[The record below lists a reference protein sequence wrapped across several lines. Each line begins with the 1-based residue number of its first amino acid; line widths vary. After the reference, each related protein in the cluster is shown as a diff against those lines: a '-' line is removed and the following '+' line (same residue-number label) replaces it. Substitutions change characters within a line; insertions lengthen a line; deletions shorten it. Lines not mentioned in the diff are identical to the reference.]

1 MRRFTLTLFIISAL
15 TALTFVTLPVL
26 SSAQDQSAAA
36 KEAKQFKPEVTEAV
50 RHDTSKPLRE
60 IMPLKAGKARKYENP
75 MNFARKDVPAG
86 QSDGAVQSSAV
97 LSVPIVSGLNFEGI
111 GEGLPGYNVNVA
123 PPDTTG
129 DIGGPTTNPQSPTGQ
144 YVQWVNL
151 SFAVFDKASGAMIYG
166 PAAGN
171 TLWSGFG
178 GPCQT
183 TNNGDP
189 IVQYDQIA
197 NRWVLTQF
205 AVSAAPYRQCVAVS
219 DTSDATGV
227 YHRYEFTYANALND
241 YPKLGVWPD
250 AYYITYNIFNNGSTY
265 GGPKVCALDRAS
277 MLAGLSATQ
286 QCFQLSTAFGSLLPA
301 DVDGPTAPP
310 AGAPNYMISDGTNA
324 LLMWKFHVD
333 WTTPA
338 NTTLTGPINIPVSA
352 FSHPCPTSPRGAC
365 VPQPSTNQK
374 LETLADRLMYRF
386 AYRNFGTHES
396 LVVNQAVK
404 VGTNKPSTRTGIRWY
419 ELRNPG
425 GSPPTVFQQS
435 TYAPDTGNWRWMG
448 SAAMDKDGNLAVGY
462 SISNSSSLR
471 PTIRFAARSVG
482 DPLSTLS
489 SEQNLF
495 TGTGSQ
501 LTNLARWG
509 DYSTLSVDP
518 SDDCTMWYTNEYL
531 AVSGTFNW
539 HTRIASF
546 KLGTCQ

>member
-1 MRRFTLTLFIISAL
+1 MRRLIITLCLVSAL
-15 TALTFVTLPVL
+15 IFVMLPV
-26 SSAQDQSAAA
+26 SSAQDQQAADR
-36 KEAKQFKPEVTEAV
+36 ETKQSRPEVTSAV

-60 IMPLKAGKARKYENP
+60 IMPIKAGKAREYENP
-75 MNFARKDVPAG
+75 MNFSRKNVPAD
-86 QSDGAVQSSAV
+86 QADGAVQSSAV
-97 LSVPIVSGLNFEGI
+97 LSVPIVTGLNFEGI

-129 DIGGPTTNPQSPTGQ
+129 DVGGPTTNPQSPTGQ

-197 NRWVLTQF
+197 NVWVLTQF
-205 AVSAAPYRQCVAVS
+205 AVASAPYRQCVAVS
-219 DTSDATGV
+219 QTSDATGA
-227 YHRYEFTYANALND
+227 YNRYEFTYANALND

-265 GGPKVCALDRAS
+265 GGPKVCALDRAR
-277 MLAGLSATQ
+277 MIAGLSATQ

-324 LLMWKFHVD
+324 LSLWKFHVD

-338 NTTLTGPINIPVSA
+338 NTMLTGPVNIPVAA
-352 FSHPCPTSPRGAC
+352 FAHPCPTAPRGAC

-425 GSPPTVFQQS
+425 GSPPTVIQQS
-435 TYAPDTGNWRWMG
+435 TYAPDTGFWRWMG
-448 SAAMDKDGNLAVGY
+448 SAAMDKDGNMAIGY
-462 SISNSSSLR
+462 SISDSSSLR
-471 PTIRFAARSVG
+471 PTIRFAARAVG
-482 DPLSTLS
+482 DTLNTLS

-495 TGTGSQ
+495 TGLGSQ
-501 LTNLARWG
+501 TQSLARWG

-518 SDDCTMWYTNEYL
+518 NDDCTMWYTNEYL
-531 AVSGTFNW
+531 STNGTFNW

-546 KLGTCQ
+546 KLGTCN

>member
-435 TYAPDTGNWRWMG
+435 TYAPDTGFWRWMG

-462 SISNSSSLR
+462 SISDKTSLR
-471 PTIRFAARSVG
+471 PTIRFAARSGG
-482 DPLSTLS
+482 DPLNTLS

-531 AVSGTFNW
+531 SVSGTFNW

>member
-1 MRRFTLTLFIISAL
+1 MRRFTLTLFIVSAL
-15 TALTFVTLPVL
+15 TLATLPLL
-26 SSAQDQSAAA
+26 SLAQNQSATDRAPI
-36 KEAKQFKPEVTEAV
+36 QFRPDVTNAV

-75 MNFARKDVPAG
+75 MNFSRKNVPAD
-86 QSDGAVQSSAV
+86 QKDGAVQSSAV
-97 LSVPIVSGLNFEGI
+97 LSVPIVTGLNFEGI

-129 DIGGPTTNPQSPTGQ
+129 DVGGPTSNPQSPTGQ

-151 SFAVFDKASGAMIYG
+151 SFAVFDKASGVMIYG

-197 NRWVLTQF
+197 NVWVLTQF
-205 AVSAAPYRQCVAVS
+205 AVASAPYRQCVAVS
-219 DTSDATGV
+219 QTSDATGA
-227 YHRYEFTYANALND
+227 YNRYEFTYANALND

-250 AYYITYNIFNNGSTY
+250 AYYITYNIFNNGATY
-265 GGPKVCALDRAS
+265 GGPKVCALDRAR
-277 MLAGLSATQ
+277 MIAGLSATQ

-301 DVDGPTAPP
+301 DVDGPTPPP

-324 LLMWKFHVD
+324 LSLWKFHVD
-333 WTTPA
+333 WVTPA
-338 NTTLTGPINIPVSA
+338 NTTLTGPINIPVAA
-352 FSHPCPTSPRGAC
+352 FAHPCPTTNRGAC

-374 LETLADRLMYRF
+374 LESLADRLMYRF

-404 VGTNKPSTRTGIRWY
+404 VGTNKPTTRTGIRWY

-435 TYAPDTGNWRWMG
+435 TYAPDSGFWRWMG
-448 SAAMDKDGNLAVGY
+448 SAAMDKDGNLAIGY
-462 SISNSSSLR
+462 SISDSSSLR
-471 PTIRFAARSVG
+471 PTLRFAARAVG
-482 DPLSTLS
+482 DPLNTLS

-501 LTNLARWG
+501 TQTLARWG

-518 SDDCTMWYTNEYL
+518 VDDCTMWYTNEYL